1 MKTTIYSLRH
11 CFRNLVTSSGHRSAL
26 HLCGALA
33 IGLLFSHHADA
44 AFVGSYALN
53 NFTLK
58 DTSTCGLD
66 TPTGSATT
74 PDNGLSV
81 ILTGSDSGSGCP
93 GTTDLTAAAAAA
105 GMVHFQYSYSSTDL
119 PGADIA
125 GYLLGNVFTQL
136 ADTTGQTGNA
146 SFTVASGQRF
156 GFRIV
161 QDNQGGP
168 GVLTVAGFT
177 APTGSGPT
185 VPEPGTLSL
194 LALSMGVV
202 VAKHFVNR
210 RNRANTE
217 ATIG

>member
-1 MKTTIYSLRH
+1 MKITIYRPQH
-11 CFRNLVTSSGHRSAL
+11 FRNLISLNGRRSGL
-26 HLCGALA
+26 HLLGALA

-44 AFVGSYALN
+44 SFVGSYAFN

-66 TPTGSATT
+66 TPNGSAAT

-81 ILTGSDSGSGCP
+81 VLTGSDSGSGCP

-105 GMVHFQYSYSSTDL
+105 GTVAFQYSYSSTDL
-119 PGADIA
+119 PGNDIA
-125 GYLLGNVFTQL
+125 GYLLGTAFTKL
-136 ADTTGQTGNA
+136 ADTSGQSGTA
-146 SFTVASGQRF
+146 SFAVASGQRF

-168 GVLTVAGFT
+168 GILSVSGFT
-177 APTGSGPT
+177 APGGSAPA

-194 LALSMGVV
+194 LAVSLGVV
-202 VAKHFVNR
+202 VAKQLVS
-210 RNRANTE
+210 RNRVNKAVTV
-217 ATIG
+217 A